1 MKRIWITMTCDE
13 GFVADSLRE
22 LATQY
27 EDRMELDEYWLDHGT
42 AQIEEYQ
49 EEEE

>member
-1 MKRIWITMTCDE
+1 MTCDE
-13 GFVADSLRE
+13 GFVADSLRA

-27 EDRMELDEYWLDHGT
+27 EDRMALDEYWLDHGT